1 MCMFAIYCLSLE
13 PLPHL
18 LNFLTEYMNS
28 FSIGIF
34 NKKDSSFA
42 LHRPASLSKAMQCT
56 VVYGLNPGF
65 ISSFLGASAHFSRAT
80 ISLSVKWG

>member
-18 LNFLTEYMNS
+18 LNFLTKYMNS

-34 NKKDSSFA
+34 NK
-42 LHRPASLSKAMQCT
+42 
-56 VVYGLNPGF
+56 
-65 ISSFLGASAHFSRAT
+65 
-80 ISLSVKWG
+80 